1 MYNAEFFCGLILPSG
16 TIYKETKIRFKKG
29 HLRNTLMGMVVWRG
43 MAYFGVVKYGYGI
56 PPDGCFE
63 RNRSKS
69 LDRGGVHLICG
80 LLQLVHLSLFLNI
93 AIIVKIVKVEV
104 KKETLCRFFLLH
116 ILYFFHRG
124 GERGL
129 GLGGKCGL
137 IYNPHRSDPPGTLP
151 MSECPTDR
159 DHKRMAHQTKPNHY
173 SHMQI
178 FKLVQTH
185 FF

>member
-1 MYNAEFFCGLILPSG
+1 
-16 TIYKETKIRFKKG
+16 
-29 HLRNTLMGMVVWRG
+29 MGMVVWRG

-104 KKETLCRFFLLH
+104 KKETLFRFFLLYV
-116 ILYFFHRG
+116 LYFFTEE
-124 GERGL
+124 EREVL
-129 GLGGKCGL
+129 G
-137 IYNPHRSDPPGTLP
+137 
-151 MSECPTDR
+151 
-159 DHKRMAHQTKPNHY
+159 
-173 SHMQI
+173 
-178 FKLVQTH
+178 
-185 FF
+185 